1 MTLPDLTQRAGEWT
15 RGVGPMHDV
24 VVSSRVRLA
33 RNLLSMCYLPRCT
46 PAEQEQIADRLRSEI
61 FAAKI
66 AAEMFYVDVAEA
78 SPLDRQLLCERH
90 LISRHHALA
99 DHPRGVV
106 VSGDEAVSLML
117 NEEDHLR
124 MQVIR
129 SGLQLHE
136 AFRRIDLIDS
146 ALQQRLDFQY
156 SDRFGFL
163 TACPTNLGT
172 GLRVSAM
179 LHLPALRLTGE
190 IEKALRAAR
199 DMRLATRGL
208 YGEGSE
214 ASGDFYQISNQIT
227 LGLSEEQIVAE
238 FIDQVIPELLRY
250 ERTAREK
257 LLSHNRSHVEDTIFR
272 SLAVLASARRITS
285 QETMARLSM
294 VRLGIACELISSLDY
309 KDVNELFLLAQPAHL
324 QKLHG
329 EPLEGDQRAEL
340 RANNLRKRLAS
351 S

>member
-1 MTLPDLTQRAGEWT
+1 
-15 RGVGPMHDV
+15 MHDV

-33 RNLLSMCYLPRCT
+33 RNLLGMCYLPRCS
-46 PAEQEQIADRLRSEI
+46 PAQQDEILDRLRSEI
-61 FAAKI
+61 FAARL

-99 DHPRGVV
+99 EHPRGVV

-129 SGLQLHE
+129 SGLQLHD
-136 AFRRIDLIDS
+136 AFQRIDQIDT
-146 ALQQRLDFQY
+146 ALQDRLDFQY

-163 TACPTNLGT
+163 TSCPTNVGT

-208 YGEGSE
+208 YGEGTE
-214 ASGDFYQISNQIT
+214 AAGDFYQISNQIT
-227 LGLSEEQIVAE
+227 LGLSEEQIVE
-238 FIDQVIPELLRY
+238 DFIDHVIPEILRY
-250 ERTAREK
+250 ERTARQK
-257 LLSHNRSHVEDTIFR
+257 LIDRSRSHLEDRIFR
-272 SLAVLASARRITS
+272 SLAVLASARRISS
-285 QETMARLSM
+285 QETMVRLSM

-309 KDVNELFLLAQPAHL
+309 KEVNELFLMAQPAHL

-329 EPLEGDQRAEL
+329 EPLDGNQRAEL
-340 RANNLRKRLAS
+340 RASNLRKRLAAT
-351 S
+351 